1 MHLRLHYF
9 RSNCPD
15 FPPQI
20 GSRGYHKTAKPA
32 LEILADW
39 RFSGPTEGQKGG
51 CRMTR
56 LADFELNFEGKIRKK
71 VLRRF
76 LTRKMG
82 DNLDNPMR

>member
-20 GSRGYHKTAKPA
+20 GSHGYHKTAKPA

-39 RFSGPTEGQKGG
+39 RFPGPTERQKGG
-51 CRMTR
+51 SRTTL
-56 LADFELNFEGKIRKK
+56 LADFELNFEAENQKSPTNKPSSSG
-71 VLRRF
+71 
-76 LTRKMG
+76 
-82 DNLDNPMR
+82 